1 MVREFQRSAVQTR
14 ANSMAFSFF
23 LALFPGIILLLTL
36 VPLVSKLL
44 IFWKPLT
51 QQNLMNVLLEEIDK
65 VLPGTAGTMVTD
77 AFTQLDEIHETLI
90 SVGLFL
96 AIFFASNGMVDMMR
110 SFEKRYKSTFKQRK
124 FLRKRLVAIGL
135 VFQMGFLVI
144 LSVLLLIVGDFFIAL
159 LVSKF
164 DLSQFSNF
172 LLQTFRWVVILLLF
186 YSGFAILYRFGP
198 STYQRFKWLSPGAT
212 LATLLSLVV
221 SVGFSSYVDNF
232 GTYNRVYGSIGTIIV
247 LMLWMQL
254 NCYILLIGFELNTSI
269 AVQRDV
275 NAHVVKRKKTIAKLK
290 PNSPP
295 PKPGPIPPPT
305 RIPRPPRLP
314 SKKPPRK

>member
-1 MVREFQRSAVQTR
+1 
-14 ANSMAFSFF
+14 
-23 LALFPGIILLLTL
+23 
-36 VPLVSKLL
+36 
-44 IFWKPLT
+44 
-51 QQNLMNVLLEEIDK
+51 
-65 VLPGTAGTMVTD
+65 MVTD
-77 AFTQLDEIHETLI
+77 AFNQLDEIHETLI

-124 FLRKRLVAIGL
+124 FLRKRLVAVGL
-135 VFQMGFLVI
+135 VFQMGFLLI

-164 DLSQFSNF
+164 DLSQFGNI
-172 LLQTFRWVVILLLF
+172 LLQSFRWIVILLLF

-275 NAHVVKRKKTIAKLK
+275 NAHVVKKKKTISKIR

-305 RIPRPPRLP
+305 RIPRPPRVP
-314 SKKPPRK
+314 NKKPPRD